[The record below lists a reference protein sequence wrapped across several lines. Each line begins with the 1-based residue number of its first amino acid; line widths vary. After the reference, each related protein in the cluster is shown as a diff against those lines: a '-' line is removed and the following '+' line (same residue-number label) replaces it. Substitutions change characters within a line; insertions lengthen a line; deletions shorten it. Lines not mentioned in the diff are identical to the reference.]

1 MLVDHLDGVAFY
13 GNSALSLQIHVVK
26 QLFLHLS
33 LIHRA
38 GVLQKTVGKSAF
50 PVVNVSNYAK
60 VADILHLYSIGIFRA
75 AFIVSTSQKVLRA
88 IIPFL
93 REIESAIFFK
103 RYAKVIERQV
113 LMKQLSSELM
123 HLQKGN

>member
-1 MLVDHLDGVAFY
+1 
-13 GNSALSLQIHVVK
+13 
-26 QLFLHLS
+26 
-33 LIHRA
+33 
-38 GVLQKTVGKSAF
+38 LQKTVGKSAF